1 MFKNLKVGKKLF
13 YSFAIIIFMFIV
25 SVALSN
31 NSFRT
36 MRTNFTTF
44 HDDAFQLSNTSQT
57 LSTKMMYLSSTIGN
71 SVMAPDEESTTQYVQ
86 TAEAMY
92 QDIRNDL
99 KIMSETTDSEEMKA
113 YAAELDELMAST
125 EGLKNEVL
133 QLSWEMR
140 NDEAIALYFSE
151 YQPVLYKGQAIITKM
166 NEYTALHAEDV
177 YDFSMKTIAGT
188 IILNI
193 VVAGIALLITFVLC
207 VVVTRAITRP
217 IAQMRIAAEEMTKG
231 NLGAWKDI
239 TYESK
244 DEVGDLAQNL
254 IFTMKTLG
262 AYVEEISTVL
272 KQLSTG
278 DLTIPRSEITD
289 YLGDFSEIKT
299 SLVEILK
306 RFNTTITNIHRSSEQ
321 VDIGSQQ
328 VASASQALAQGATEQ
343 AASLENL
350 SRVVNEIAEDVRS
363 NAQNANEADALTTQV
378 QGEVEESMAK
388 MRDMNNAM
396 NDIQNSSQEIE
407 KIIKTIEDIA
417 FQTNILALN
426 AAVEAARAGEAGK
439 GFAVVADEVRNLAS
453 KSAEASKNTAQLIV
467 SSVQAVENGMVI
479 AQDTAKSLEVVRS
492 TTNEI
497 VERVNRIA
505 NASENQAHEV
515 DSITQLVTEISGVV
529 QTTSSTA
536 EESSAASEEL
546 SMQAA
551 DLNVMVRRFQLFED
565 DKKPAQEIS
574 V

>member
-13 YSFAIIIFMFIV
+13 YSFAVIIFMFIV

-36 MRTNFTTF
+36 MRANFTTF
-44 HDDAFQLSNTSQT
+44 HDDAFLMSNASQT
-57 LSTKMMYLSSTIGN
+57 LSTKMMYFSSTIGD
-71 SVMAPDEESTTQYVQ
+71 SVMAPDEESTTRAVQ

-92 QDIRNDL
+92 KEIRNDL
-99 KIMSETTDSEEMKA
+99 KVMQETANSEEIKA

-133 QLSWEMR
+133 QLSWQMR
-140 NDEAIALYFSE
+140 NDEAIALYFNE
-151 YQPVLYKGQAIITKM
+151 YQPVLYKGQAIIAKM
-166 NEYTALHAEDV
+166 NEYTELHAADV
-177 YDFSMKTIAGT
+177 YDFSMKTIGGT

-193 VVAGIALLITFVLC
+193 AVAGIALVITFILC
-207 VVVTRAITRP
+207 IVVTRAITRP
-217 IAQMRIAAEEMTKG
+217 IAQMRAAAEEMTKG
-231 NLGAWKDI
+231 NLGAWTDI

-244 DEVGDLAQNL
+244 DEVGDLAQSL

-262 AYVEEISTVL
+262 AYVDEISAVL

-289 YLGDFSEIKT
+289 YLGDFSEIKI

-328 VASASQALAQGATEQ
+328 VSTAAQALAQGAAEQ
-343 AASLENL
+343 AASLETL

-453 KSAEASKNTAQLIV
+453 KSAEASKNTAELIV

-492 TTNEI
+492 TTHEI

-505 NASENQAHEV
+505 SASENQAHEV
-515 DSITQLVTEISGVV
+515 DSITQLVSEISGVV

-565 DKKPAQEIS
+565 KKSVQEAT